1 VSIAELSAPV
11 KLGIQKVTA
20 RIGARVTGVDISR
33 ELTPDAV
40 AAIRAALNEHKALV
54 FDATGLDDEGQ
65 QRFVRYFGEL
75 TTAHPTVPSIEGAPN
90 ILPVDSERGGRANHW
105 HTDVTFV
112 VNPPQL
118 STLRSITIPPY
129 GGETLIANSAAA
141 YRDLPEPLRA
151 FADTLWAVH
160 TNVYDYAVPVEARDE
175 NHNEQRKIF
184 QRIKFETAHP
194 VVRVHPLTG
203 ERGLFIG
210 GFAQRIVGLSTSESR
225 RILDIFQA
233 YVTRPENI
241 LRWRWSP
248 NELVLFDNR
257 ITQHYAIDNYDDQPR
272 RLHRVTAAGDIPVGI
287 DGRRSHSI
295 EGDASHYTSVAEVE
309 ALIAAG

>member
-1 VSIAELSAPV
+1 MTVTTEAPV
-11 KLGIQKVTA
+11 RLEIQKVTA
-20 RIGARVTGVDISR
+20 RIGARVSGVDIAQ
-33 ELTPDAV
+33 ELAPDTV
-40 AAIRAALNEHKALV
+40 AAIRAALSEHKALV
-54 FDATGLDDEGQ
+54 FDASNLDDAGQ
-65 QRFVRYFGEL
+65 QRFVRYFGDL

-118 STLRSITIPPY
+118 STLRSIIIPPY

-151 FADTLWAVH
+151 FADTLHAVH
-160 TNVYDYAVPVEARDE
+160 TNVYDYAVPNEARSE
-175 NHNEQRKIF
+175 NYAEQRKIF
-184 QRIKFETAHP
+184 QSIKFETVHP

-210 GFAQRIVGLSTSESR
+210 GFAQRILGLSTTESR
-225 RILDIFQA
+225 KILDIFQA

-272 RLHRVTAAGDIPVGI
+272 RLHRVTAAGDVPVGI
-287 DGRRSHSI
+287 DGQRSYSI